1 LKRIYYSIIREL
13 CINCGACVILSP
25 ESFTIDNNKRVVE
38 TKKYTE
44 NLDEIERISLAKK
57 VCPTDA
63 IVIEEI

>member
-1 LKRIYYSIIREL
+1 MKRIYYSIIREL